1 MEFVLCTFADHNRSS
16 LIQLQLNKWQQKVF
30 LYIII
35 QFTKPIFVFQT
46 EFRQSEA
53 VKHKC
58 LLHYWSPPPHRQVWL
73 VRTTSQMRPWE
84 VAVSRR
90 PSTAPLNQR
99 RVVGEPCITPL
110 HLRRRWVSRHHIEFD
125 EVTIPVVNFNNK
137 KKTSAEWLLTLCVCS
152 YPVLQYDVSGGS
164 EIDLLC
170 TLPYI
175 RMRTSTTLSSPSISR
190 FL

>member
-1 MEFVLCTFADHNRSS
+1 MHMQWLQRVL
-16 LIQLQLNKWQQKVF
+16 
-30 LYIII
+30 
-35 QFTKPIFVFQT
+35 IFSNHHSIHKTHISCVSQ
-46 EFRQSEA
+46 FRQSEA
-53 VKHKC
+53 VRHKC
-58 LLHYWSPPPHRQVWL
+58 LLHFWSPHPRQVWL

-84 VAVSRR
+84 VAVSRW

-99 RVVGEPCITPL
+99 RVIGEPCITPL
-110 HLRRRWVSRHHIEFD
+110 HLRRRWGGHHHFEFIKNIRKPSMYLQS
-125 EVTIPVVNFNNK
+125 V
-137 KKTSAEWLLTLCVCS
+137 CV
-152 YPVLQYDVSGGS
+152 YVLVLQYAVSGDS